1 MEAGTVAR
9 LDGQRTPA
17 KMSYLQQG
25 PFGTTRA
32 RLPRRSCSSQGRART
47 GRSPRHVSASM
58 LAPSKS
64 RIPAEFLSPALH
76 IAAEG
81 ASPMTTLQIFAE
93 GKGDVLTADPDGYR
107 HWMRDHNNRARVPTL

>member
-1 MEAGTVAR
+1 MPCSELAPRSFYVVVGAVGSSDREVACAISWRSQRMEAGTVAR

-76 IAAEG
+76 TAAEG
-81 ASPMTTLQIFAE
+81 
-93 GKGDVLTADPDGYR
+93 
-107 HWMRDHNNRARVPTL
+107 